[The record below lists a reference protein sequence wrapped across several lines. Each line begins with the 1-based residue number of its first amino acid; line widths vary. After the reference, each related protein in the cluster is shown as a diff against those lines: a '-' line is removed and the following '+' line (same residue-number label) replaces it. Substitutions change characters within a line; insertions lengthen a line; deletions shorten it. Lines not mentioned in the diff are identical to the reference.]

1 MSFARFVELLPLV
14 AVLLPLLAGA
24 LLLVPALVRHARVLL
39 LAVAGLDMLVLLP
52 LALPRDT
59 VTTALDHL
67 VLIDA
72 TAQLFLLLIN
82 AIFVGISLHLHNRL
96 RAAPELTP
104 DIHRLIR
111 LALVFMAASNAAII
125 ANHFVITW
133 VCLELTALAAVPM
146 IHHQRRDSA
155 TAASWHYFLFSTV
168 SLGLVLLG
176 VICLTHG
183 IELTVGAER
192 VSLLHDN
199 LRLEVAIA
207 DPIWRRL
214 GLALMIFGYAS
225 KLGMAPLYAWLPET
239 YDASPPS
246 VTTLLATVQF
256 NAVFVGLFRTL
267 QIYGGN
273 DADLANYQL
282 TALGLAS
289 MLIATLKIVST
300 KNYKLLIAYAAINH
314 AGVIAIGLALGRP
327 AAYGVILYV
336 VSNALV
342 KAILFL
348 TAGTIKAH
356 YHTKMIEELH
366 GMIREMRYSALFF
379 LVGTFALLGFAPFG
393 SFFGEVII
401 MTGLIATGHFVTFA
415 ALCLLL
421 SVVFVATGR
430 SLFPMVWGEPRPGA
444 KRQPESLVALGPKLF
459 YLAILLSLGVYTPA
473 PLTML
478 LRQVA
483 GSLGT
488 H

>member
-1 MSFARFVELLPLV
+1 MNLLPLTTV
-14 AVLLPLLAGA
+14 VLPLFGALLLLIPQLYVRSRHLLLAIACLDMAVLLPLT
-24 LLLVPALVRHARVLL
+24 
-39 LAVAGLDMLVLLP
+39 
-52 LALPRDT
+52 LPRAAPSFELEHF
-59 VTTALDHL
+59 V
-67 VLIDA
+67 VLDA

-82 AIFVGISLHLHNRL
+82 ALFVGISLHLHNRV
-96 RAAPELTP
+96 RAAPELAG
-104 DIHRLIR
+104 DIHRLVR
-111 LALVFMAASNAAII
+111 LSLVFMAASNAAILC
-125 ANHFVITW
+125 NHVVVAWI
-133 VCLELTALAAVPM
+133 CLELTALTAVPM

-155 TAASWHYFLFSTV
+155 TTASWHYFLFSAV

-176 VICLTHG
+176 VVCLTHG

-192 VSLLHDN
+192 VSLFHDN

-207 DPIWRRL
+207 DPVWRRL

-225 KLGMAPLYAWLPET
+225 KLGMAPLYSWLPET
-239 YDASPPS
+239 YDSSSPS
-246 VTTLLATVQF
+246 VTTLLAAVQF
-256 NAVFVGLFRTL
+256 NVAFVGLFRML
-267 QIYGGN
+267 QVYGGN
-273 DADLANYQL
+273 DADLASYQL

-289 MLIATLKIVST
+289 MVLATVKIVST
-300 KNYKLLIAYAAINH
+300 NNYKLLIAYAAINH
-314 AGVIAIGLALGRP
+314 AGVIALGLALGRP

-356 YHTKMIEELH
+356 YRTKKIDELH

-401 MTGLIATGHFVTFA
+401 MTGLITTGHYITFA
-415 ALCLLL
+415 ALCVLL

-430 SLFPMVWGEPRPGA
+430 SLFPMVWGEPPVGA
-444 KRQPESLVALGPKLF
+444 VRQPESLVALGPKLF

-473 PLTML
+473 PLSTL
-478 LRQVA
+478 LQQVA
-483 GSLGT
+483 NSLGT
-488 H
+488 R

>member
-1 MSFARFVELLPLV
+1 MSLLPLI
-14 AVLLPLLAGA
+14 AVVLPLFGA
-24 LLLVPALVRHARVLL
+24 LLLLIPALFRHARFLL
-39 LAVAGLDMLVLLP
+39 LLIAGLDMLALLP
-52 LALPRDT
+52 LT
-59 VTTALDHL
+59 VPMERSYFELDHFM
-67 VLIDA
+67 VVDA

-82 AIFVGISLHLHNRL
+82 ALFVGIALHMHNRL
-96 RAAPELTP
+96 RAAPELTT
-104 DIHRLIR
+104 DIHRLFR
-111 LALVFMAASNAAII
+111 LALVFMAAANAAILS
-125 ANHFVITW
+125 NHVVVAWI
-133 VCLELTALAAVPM
+133 CLELTALAAVPM

-155 TAASWHYFLFSTV
+155 TTAAWHYFLFSAV

-192 VSLLHDN
+192 VSLFHDN

-225 KLGMAPLYAWLPET
+225 KLGMVPLYSWLPET
-239 YDASPPS
+239 YDAASPS
-246 VTTLLATVQF
+246 VTTLLAAVQF
-256 NAVFVGLFRTL
+256 NAVFVGLFRML
-267 QIYGGN
+267 QVYGGN
-273 DADLANYQL
+273 DADLAGYQL

-289 MLIATLKIVST
+289 MLLATVKIVST
-300 KNYKLLIAYAAINH
+300 NNYKLLIAYAAINH
-314 AGVIAIGLALGRP
+314 AGVIALGLALGRP

-356 YHTKMIEELH
+356 YRTKKIDELH

-401 MTGLIATGHFVTFA
+401 MTGLITTGHFITFA
-415 ALCLLL
+415 ALGVLL

-430 SLFPMVWGEPRPGA
+430 SLFPMVWGEPREGA
-444 KRQPESLVALGPKLF
+444 VRQRESLVALGPKIF
-459 YLAILLSLGVYTPA
+459 YLIILLSLGVYTPA
-473 PLTML
+473 PLSTL
-478 LRQVA
+478 LQQVA
-483 GSLGT
+483 NSLGT
-488 H
+488 R

>member
-1 MSFARFVELLPLV
+1 MILLSLTQLLPV
-14 AVLLPLLAGA
+14 VTVLLPLLGAA
-24 LLLVPALVRHARVLL
+24 LLLVPSLAPRARVLL
-39 LAVAGLDMLVLLP
+39 LSIAVLDMVALLP
-52 LALPRDT
+52 YAMPRQHASFELGHF
-59 VTTALDHL
+59 V
-67 VLIDA
+67 VIDA
-72 TAQLFLLLIN
+72 TSQLFLLLIN
-82 AIFVGISLHLHNRL
+82 ALFIGIALHLHNRL
-96 RAAPELTP
+96 RAAPELLP

-111 LALVFMAASNAAII
+111 LALVFMAAANAAIL
-125 ANHFVITW
+125 ANHVVVGW

-155 TAASWHYFLFSTV
+155 TSAAWHYFLFSAV

-192 VSLLHDN
+192 VSLFHDN

-207 DPIWRRL
+207 DPVWRRL

-225 KLGMAPLYAWLPET
+225 KLGMAPMYAWLPET
-239 YDASPPS
+239 YDAASPS
-246 VTTLLATVQF
+246 VTTLLAAVQF
-256 NAVFVGLFRTL
+256 NAVFVGLFRML
-267 QIYGGN
+267 QVYGGI

-289 MLIATLKIVST
+289 MLLATVKIVST

-314 AGVIAIGLALGRP
+314 AGVIAIGLALGKT

-356 YHTKMIEELH
+356 YRTKTIEELH

-401 MTGLIATGHFVTFA
+401 MTGLIAKGHFVTFG
-415 ALCLLL
+415 ALCVLL
-421 SVVFVATGR
+421 SVVFIATGR
-430 SLFPMVWGEPRPGA
+430 SLFPMVWGEAKPGA
-444 KRQPESLVALGPKLF
+444 KREPESLVALGPKLF

-473 PLTML
+473 PLSTL
-478 LRQVA
+478 LQQVA

-488 H
+488 R

>member
-1 MSFARFVELLPLV
+1 MNLLPLITV
-14 AVLLPLLAGA
+14 VLPLIGA
-24 LLLVPALVRHARVLL
+24 LLLLVPRLFPYARRLL
-39 LAVAGLDMLVLLP
+39 LAIAALDMLAVLP
-52 LALPRDT
+52 LSVPRDAPT
-59 VTTALDHL
+59 FELGHFMV
-67 VLIDA
+67 VDA
-72 TAQLFLLLIN
+72 TSQLFLLLIN
-82 AIFVGISLHLHNRL
+82 ALFVGISLHLHNRL
-96 RAAPELTP
+96 RAAPELTGE
-104 DIHRLIR
+104 IHRLVR
-111 LALVFMAASNAAII
+111 LALVFMAAANGAIL
-125 ANHFVITW
+125 ANHIVIAW
-133 VCLELTALAAVPM
+133 IFLEFTALAAVPM

-155 TAASWHYFLFSTV
+155 TTAAWHYFLFSAV

-176 VICLTHG
+176 VVCLTHG

-192 VSLLHDN
+192 VSLFHDN

-207 DPIWRRL
+207 DPVWRRL

-239 YDASPPS
+239 YDAASPS
-246 VTTLLATVQF
+246 VTALLAAVQF

-267 QIYGGN
+267 QVYGGN
-273 DADLANYQL
+273 DADLAGYQL

-289 MLIATLKIVST
+289 MLVATVKIVST
-300 KNYKLLIAYAAINH
+300 NNYKLLIAYAAINH
-314 AGVIAIGLALGRP
+314 AGVIALGLALGRP

-356 YHTKMIEELH
+356 YRTKKIDELH

-401 MTGLIATGHFVTFA
+401 MTGLITTGHFVTFG
-415 ALCLLL
+415 ALGVLL

-444 KRQPESLVALGPKLF
+444 VRKKESLVALGPKLF

-473 PLTML
+473 PLSTL
-478 LRQVA
+478 LQQVA

-488 H
+488 R

>member
-1 MSFARFVELLPLV
+1 MNFLPLI
-14 AVLLPLLAGA
+14 AVVLPLLGAA
-24 LLLVPALVRHARVLL
+24 LLLIPALFRHARRLL
-39 LAVAGLDMLVLLP
+39 LGIAGLDMLALLP
-52 LALPRDT
+52 LTVPRDKPDFL
-59 VTTALDHL
+59 LDHFVL
-67 VLIDA
+67 VDA

-82 AIFVGISLHLHNRL
+82 ALFVGISLHLHNRL
-96 RAAPELTP
+96 RAAPELSG
-104 DIHRLIR
+104 DIHRLVR
-111 LALVFMAASNAAII
+111 LALVFLAAANAAIL
-125 ANHFVITW
+125 ANHVVVAWI
-133 VCLELTALAAVPM
+133 CLELTALAAVPM

-155 TAASWHYFLFSTV
+155 TTASWHYFLFSAV

-176 VICLTHG
+176 VVCLTHG
-183 IELTVGAER
+183 IELTMGAER
-192 VSLLHDN
+192 VSLFHDN

-207 DPIWRRL
+207 DPTWRRL

-239 YDASPPS
+239 YDATSPS
-246 VTTLLATVQF
+246 VTTLLAAVQF
-256 NAVFVGLFRTL
+256 NAVFVGLFRML
-267 QIYGGN
+267 QVYGGN
-273 DADLANYQL
+273 DADLAGYQL
-282 TALGLAS
+282 TALGIAS
-289 MLIATLKIVST
+289 MVLATVKIVST
-300 KNYKLLIAYAAINH
+300 NNYKLLIAYAAINH
-314 AGVIAIGLALGRP
+314 AGVIALGLALGRP

-356 YHTKMIEELH
+356 YRTKNINELH

-401 MTGLIATGHFVTFA
+401 MTGLITTGHYITFA
-415 ALCLLL
+415 ALCVLL
-421 SVVFVATGR
+421 SVVFVAMGR

-444 KRQPESLVALGPKLF
+444 VRAPESLVALGPKLF

-473 PLTML
+473 PLSTL
-478 LRQVA
+478 LQQVA

-488 H
+488 R